1 MMLFGSMKQ
10 TGMSQLAQHV
20 WKKNSCRWEM
30 EFWNDNIA
38 HCEAECEYR
47 IYVPGLEMW
56 AG

>member
-1 MMLFGSMKQ
+1 
-10 TGMSQLAQHV
+10 
-20 WKKNSCRWEM
+20 M